1 MVNVFHIMY
10 VKYIGSAYPPY
21 PYIYLTPLSKFSYYS
36 IRDFCQDYRADANLY
51 FVGLQI
57 SFD

>member
-1 MVNVFHIMY
+1 
-10 VKYIGSAYPPY
+10 
-21 PYIYLTPLSKFSYYS
+21 LSKFSYYS